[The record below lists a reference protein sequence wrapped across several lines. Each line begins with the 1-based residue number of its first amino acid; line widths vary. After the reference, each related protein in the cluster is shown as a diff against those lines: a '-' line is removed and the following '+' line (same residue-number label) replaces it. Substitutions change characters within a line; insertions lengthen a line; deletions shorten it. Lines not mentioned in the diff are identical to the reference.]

1 MASTSWRDEYLAA
14 LEARDEIEKANL
26 EFYEACNKTVSLSRG
41 ARAYTSLSDTRM
53 ADRSAQVAS
62 APSSVPTP
70 VEATSPP
77 PPIVGRRGTSGTASS
92 PSVQP
97 ELHAQFRIDLGKAQQ
112 ERAEL
117 QTRLDYTT
125 KELEKVKS
133 RSKVDS
139 RRITKL
145 TSELGQ
151 LSVRVRDRDEESR
164 GKAKLLD
171 NVQDEVVTLNL
182 QLNMAEDEV
191 KKLREE
197 NQELVDR
204 WMKRKGQEAD
214 RMNDDSRF

>member
-1 MASTSWRDEYLAA
+1 MASWQDEYLAA
-14 LEARDEIEKANL
+14 LEARDEVEKANL
-26 EFYEACNKTVSLSRG
+26 GFYEACNTLSFLRG
-41 ARAYTSLSDTRM
+41 FLTNSSTQDTRV
-53 ADRSAQVAS
+53 ADRSAQLVA
-62 APSSVPTP
+62 APSSAPPP
-70 VEATSPP
+70 VDSPSLP
-77 PPIVGRRGTSGTASS
+77 PPIVDRRGTSAAATPLSALSES
-92 PSVQP
+92 HKQ
-97 ELHAQFRIDLGKAQQ
+97 LRIDLAKAQQ

-117 QTRLDYTT
+117 QARLDRTT
-125 KELEKVKS
+125 KEVERLRS

-139 RRITKL
+139 KRITQL
-145 TSELGQ
+145 TSELSQ

-191 KKLREE
+191 KKVRKE

-214 RMNDDSRF
+214 RMNEDSSF